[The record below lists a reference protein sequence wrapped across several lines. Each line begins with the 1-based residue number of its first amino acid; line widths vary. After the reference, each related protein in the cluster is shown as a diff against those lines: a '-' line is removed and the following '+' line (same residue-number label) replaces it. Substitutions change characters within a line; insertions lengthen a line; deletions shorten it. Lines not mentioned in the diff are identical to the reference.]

1 MVNPFKNGKEETA
14 NESSLPKQKTAVEV
28 NEDRLPLLR
37 YEDVSFVSQVQ
48 VDHASRMDLS
58 KDTLQV

>member
-1 MVNPFKNGKEETA
+1 MVNPLKNGKEETA

-37 YEDVSFVSQVQ
+37 YEDVSLVSHVQ
-48 VDHASRMDLS
+48 MDHTSRMDVS
-58 KDTLQV
+58 KDALQV